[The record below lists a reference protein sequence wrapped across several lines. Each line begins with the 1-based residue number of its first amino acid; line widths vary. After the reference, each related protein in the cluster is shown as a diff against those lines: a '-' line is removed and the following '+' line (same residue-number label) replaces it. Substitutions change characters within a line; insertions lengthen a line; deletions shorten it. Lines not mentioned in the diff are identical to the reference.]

1 MLLTLFVLDEL
12 YIVYILSIHMNTQM
26 ILSQA
31 DSRPM
36 YLQIM
41 DEISRRVALGDWP
54 PGHRLPSIR
63 ELASELK
70 VSVITVKRAYL
81 ELERSGVIITQQG
94 RGSWVSDTLQVDDV
108 RKEELQRY
116 LEQAVMLAAA
126 MGIRTEDLVLMLEQ
140 TTQNERRSRR

>member
-1 MLLTLFVLDEL
+1 
-12 YIVYILSIHMNTQM
+12 MNTQM
-26 ILSQA
+26 LLSQT

-63 ELASELK
+63 ELAIDLK

-94 RGSWVSDTLQVDDV
+94 RGSWVSDKVDVDDV
-108 RKEELQRY
+108 RQDVFLSDTLTIPFCY
-116 LEQAVMLAAA
+116 A
-126 MGIRTEDLVLMLEQ
+126 GG
-140 TTQNERRSRR
+140 

>member
-1 MLLTLFVLDEL
+1 
-12 YIVYILSIHMNTQM
+12 MNTQM

-31 DSRPM
+31 DPRAM

-54 PGHRLPSIR
+54 RGHRLPSIR
-63 ELASELK
+63 ELAIELK

-94 RGSWVSDTLQVDDV
+94 RGSWVSDKLDVDDV

-116 LEQAVMLAAA
+116 LEQVAQLASA
-126 MGIRTEDLVLMLEQ
+126 MGIRTAELIELLEQ
-140 TTQNERRSRR
+140 YTQD

>member
-1 MLLTLFVLDEL
+1 
-12 YIVYILSIHMNTQM
+12 MNTQM

-63 ELASELK
+63 ELASDLK

-94 RGSWVSDTLQVDDV
+94 RGSWVNDKVDVDDV

-116 LEQAVMLAAA
+116 LEQAARLAAA
-126 MGIRTEDLVLMLEQ
+126 MGLRTEDLIVLLEQ
-140 TTQNERRSRR
+140 YTQAERRYL

>member
-1 MLLTLFVLDEL
+1 
-12 YIVYILSIHMNTQM
+12 MNTQM

-31 DSRPM
+31 DGRAM

-41 DEISRRVALGDWP
+41 DEINRRVALDDWP

-63 ELASELK
+63 ELAIDLK

-81 ELERSGVIITQQG
+81 ELERTGVIITQQG
-94 RGSWVSDTLQVDDV
+94 RGSWVNNKVDVDDV

-116 LEQAVMLAAA
+116 LEHVARLAAA
-126 MGIRTEDLVLMLEQ
+126 MGIRTEELVKLLAQ
-140 TTQNERRSRR
+140 YTQN

>member
-1 MLLTLFVLDEL
+1 
-12 YIVYILSIHMNTQM
+12 
-26 ILSQA
+26 
-31 DSRPM
+31 M

-54 PGHRLPSIR
+54 RGHRLPSIR
-63 ELASELK
+63 ELAIELK

-94 RGSWVSDTLQVDDV
+94 RGSWVSDRLDIDDV

-116 LEQAVMLAAA
+116 LEQAAQLASA
-126 MGIRTEDLVLMLEQ
+126 MGIRSEELIALLEQ
-140 TTQNERRSRR
+140 YTQD

>member
-1 MLLTLFVLDEL
+1 
-12 YIVYILSIHMNTQM
+12 MNTQM

-94 RGSWVSDTLQVDDV
+94 RGSWVNDKVDVDDV

-116 LEQAVMLAAA
+116 LGQAARLAAA
-126 MGIRTEDLVLMLEQ
+126 MGIRTEDLIAQLEQ
-140 TTQNERRSRR
+140 YTHS

>member
-1 MLLTLFVLDEL
+1 
-12 YIVYILSIHMNTQM
+12 MNTQM
-26 ILSQA
+26 ILSQV

-94 RGSWVSDTLQVDDV
+94 RGSWVHDKVDVDDV

-116 LEQAVMLAAA
+116 LEQAARLAAA
-126 MGIRTEDLVLMLEQ
+126 MGIRTEDLIAQLEQ
-140 TTQNERRSRR
+140 YTHS

>member
-1 MLLTLFVLDEL
+1 
-12 YIVYILSIHMNTQM
+12 MNTQM

-63 ELASELK
+63 ELASDLK

-81 ELERSGVIITQQG
+81 ELERSSVIITQQG
-94 RGSWVSDTLQVDDV
+94 RGSWVNDKVDVDDV

-116 LEQAVMLAAA
+116 LAHAARLAAA
-126 MGIRTEDLVLMLEQ
+126 MGLRTEDLMVLLEQ
-140 TTQNERRSRR
+140 HTQN